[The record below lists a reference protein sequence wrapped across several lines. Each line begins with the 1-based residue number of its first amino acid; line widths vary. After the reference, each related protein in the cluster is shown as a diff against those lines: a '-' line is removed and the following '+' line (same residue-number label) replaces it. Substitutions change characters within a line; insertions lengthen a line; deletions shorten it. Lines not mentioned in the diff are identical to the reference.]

1 MTLLT
6 ITFNVRIF
14 YIEEKPNPRTVVEQG
29 PSSLYF
35 CIIKNILLKTYS
47 AFFFLPYDMIQY
59 FFTAKYEKY
68 DYTHKV

>member
-47 AFFFLPYDMIQY
+47 AFFFLPYDSI
-59 FFTAKYEKY
+59 FFAKYEKY
-68 DYTHKV
+68 DNTHKV